1 MLLALMQLKMTNK
14 HIFSFFLFLL
24 PLFLITQTSLVNT
37 LFVVVF
43 AFSLL
48 LFNFF
53 KPQKII
59 YNKLV
64 LLFFSSILLSFIFS
78 KNIFLS
84 LWGKGTESLFAFISI
99 FVIFSYFKKEDF
111 GEIFKFFV
119 LGNIMAVIYFFIQ
132 SFIGNEV
139 LNISQLSIITA
150 LSLLFLI
157 PQYRDKRIIAPIILF
172 FVFLFFVDIKIT
184 WFILLVGTFLI
195 FYKKLVNCNFEIKKT
210 MPLLFILI
218 AFLICFLI
226 PIPLS
231 ETKEVGNISYDQSI
245 SIAKG
250 SLTESVKNL
259 FLGSGPSTYHYQ
271 FSLYKDKEINLT
283 NPYLVASEGSSM
295 ILTFI
300 VTLGLLGTISL
311 LIFLSFFYFE
321 GFKNFLKEDD
331 IIFPMAFSFS
341 LLFFFGAIDIFI
353 ILIFFILFNSWI
365 KERKEIKIEK
375 AMIVALLIIFVFAG
389 FNYYNYIKA
398 DNHYNRSLDYFLS
411 GELLG
416 KSINEM
422 EKSIQSFEISDY
434 YIALSKLYLL
444 NASQYFEERW
454 VTQEKINEQRN
465 MIEEN
470 ISLSEKYA
478 KKAIEIDKNNFQS
491 WQKLGFL
498 YENINFLE
506 EEKTEDIIYNYQEAK
521 KLAPQNYDIYYALG
535 RAFEESGEREL
546 ALEEY
551 KKALELNPN
560 DNELFN
566 KIELWKD

>member
-478 KKAIEIDKNNFQS
+478 KKAIEIDENNFQS

>member
-78 KNIFLS
+78 KIIFLS

-454 VTQEKINEQRN
+454 VTQEKINEQRK

-478 KKAIEIDKNNFQS
+478 KKAIEIDENNFQS

-498 YENINFLE
+498 YENINFLK
-506 EEKTEDIIYNYQEAK
+506 EEKTDDIIYNYQEAK

>member
-99 FVIFSYFKKEDF
+99 FVIFSYFKKENF
-111 GEIFKFFV
+111 EEIFKFFV

-454 VTQEKINEQRN
+454 VTQEKINEQRK

-478 KKAIEIDKNNFQS
+478 KKAIEIDENNFQS

-498 YENINFLE
+498 YENINFLK
-506 EEKTEDIIYNYQEAK
+506 EEKTDDIIYNYQEAK

>member
-1 MLLALMQLKMTNK
+1 MTK
-14 HIFSFFLFLL
+14 YIFSFFLFLL

-37 LFVVVF
+37 LFVIVF

-48 LFNFF
+48 LFNLFR
-53 KPQKII
+53 PQKII

-64 LLFFSSILLSFIFS
+64 LLFFSCFLLSFIFS

-84 LWGKGTESLFAFISI
+84 LWGGESLFAFISI

-119 LGNIMAVIYFFIQ
+119 LGNIVAVIYFFIQ

-139 LNISQLSIITA
+139 LNIIQLSITTA

-157 PQYRDKRIIAPIILF
+157 PHYRDKRIIAPIILF
-172 FVFLFFVDIKIT
+172 FIFLVFVDVKIA
-184 WFILLVGTFLI
+184 WFVLSIGTFLI
-195 FYKKLVNCNFEIKKT
+195 FYKDLVNFNFEIKKT
-210 MPLLFILI
+210 IPTLLMLVT
-218 AFLICFLI
+218 FLVCFLI
-226 PIPLS
+226 PIPL
-231 ETKEVGNISYDQSI
+231 KEIKEPGKISYNQSI

-250 SLTESVKNL
+250 SLTESAKNL
-259 FLGSGPSTYHYQ
+259 FIGSGPSTYHYQ

-283 NPYLVASEGSSM
+283 NPYLVAREGSSM

-300 VTLGLLGTISL
+300 VTLGLLGAISL
-311 LIFLSFFYFE
+311 LILLSFFYFR
-321 GFKNFLKEDD
+321 GFKNFLKEND

-341 LLFFFGAIDIFI
+341 LLFFFGTMDIFI

-365 KERKEIKIEK
+365 KERKEIKIDK
-375 AMIVALLIIFVFAG
+375 TIIVALLVLFVFAG
-389 FNYYNYIKA
+389 FNYCNYIKA

-422 EKSIQSFEISDY
+422 EKSIQFFEISDY

-454 VTQEKINEQRN
+454 VTQEKINEQKKL
-465 MIEEN
+465 IEEN
-470 ISLSEKYA
+470 IALSEKYA
-478 KKAIEIDKNNFQS
+478 KRAIEIDKNNFQA

-498 YENINFLE
+498 YENINFLK
-506 EEKTEDIIYNYQEAK
+506 EEKTDDIIYNYQEAK

-535 RAFEESGEREL
+535 RAFEESGQKEL

-560 DNELFN
+560 DKELFN
-566 KIELWKD
+566 KIKSWKD

>member
-1 MLLALMQLKMTNK
+1 MTK
-14 HIFSFFLFLL
+14 YIYSFFLFLL

-37 LFVVVF
+37 IFVIAF

-48 LFNFF
+48 LFSFF

-64 LLFFSSILLSFIFS
+64 LLFFSSFLLSFIFS
-78 KNIFLS
+78 KNIYFS
-84 LWGKGTESLFAFISI
+84 LWGKGAESLFAFISI
-99 FVIFSYFKKEDF
+99 FVIFSYFKKEYF

-119 LGNIMAVIYFFIQ
+119 LGNIIAVIYFFIQ

-172 FVFLFFVDIKIT
+172 FVFLIFVDIKIA
-184 WFILLVGTFLI
+184 WFILSIGTFLI

-210 MPLLFILI
+210 IPLLFILI

-226 PIPLS
+226 PIPSS
-231 ETKEVGNISYDQSI
+231 ETKEVGNISYNQSI
-245 SIAKG
+245 SIARG
-250 SLTESVKNL
+250 SLTESAKNL
-259 FLGSGPSTYHYQ
+259 FFGSGPSTYHYQ

-283 NPYLVASEGSSM
+283 NPYLVAREGSSM

-300 VTLGLLGTISL
+300 VTLGLLGIISL
-311 LIFLSFFYFE
+311 LILLSFFYFE

-365 KERKEIKIEK
+365 NKRKEIKIDK
-375 AMIVALLIIFVFAG
+375 AIIVALLIIFVFAG
-389 FNYYNYIKA
+389 FNYFNYIKA
-398 DNHYNRSLDYFLS
+398 DNHYNRSLEYFLS

-422 EKSIQSFEISDY
+422 EKSIQSFEIGDY

-535 RAFEESGEREL
+535 RAFEESGEKEL

-566 KIELWKD
+566 KIELWKE

>member
-1 MLLALMQLKMTNK
+1 MSPALIQLKMIK
-14 HIFSFFLFLL
+14 YIYSFFLFLL

-37 LFVVVF
+37 LFVIAF

-64 LLFFSSILLSFIFS
+64 LLFFSSFLLSFIFS

-84 LWGKGTESLFAFISI
+84 LWGKGAESLFAFISI

-132 SFIGNEV
+132 SFIGNDI

-157 PQYRDKRIIAPIILF
+157 PQYRDKRIIAPAILF
-172 FVFLFFVDIKIT
+172 FVFLIFVDIKIA
-184 WFILLVGTFLI
+184 WFMLSIGTFLI

-210 MPLLFILI
+210 IPLLFILI

-231 ETKEVGNISYDQSI
+231 ETKEVRNISYNQSI

-250 SLTESVKNL
+250 NLTESVKNL
-259 FLGSGPSTYHYQ
+259 FIGSGPSTYHYQ

-283 NPYLVASEGSSM
+283 NPYLVAREGSSM

-311 LIFLSFFYFE
+311 LILLSFFYFE
-321 GFKNFLKEDD
+321 GFKKFLKEND

-341 LLFFFGAIDIFI
+341 LLFFFGTIDIFI

-365 KERKEIKIEK
+365 KERKEIEIDK
-375 AMIVALLIIFVFAG
+375 AIIVALLIIFVFAG
-389 FNYYNYIKA
+389 FNYFNYIKA
-398 DNHYNRSLDYFLS
+398 DNHYNRSLEYFLS

-535 RAFEESGEREL
+535 RAFEESGEKEL

-560 DNELFN
+560 DNELFT